1 MDFKK
6 TLLIFCLFVGF
17 NTVAQNRLEFNR
29 VLDTIITVNT
39 GGFNSYVSVSPKYI
53 GETLSPAAGKV
64 WKINNIE
71 LGNLNTAGTSAASNY
86 GMNVVAKLFA
96 GVDIYDGINDITI
109 IAEGVFENGS
119 YLYRVPE
126 IGKPNQVEFPLW
138 INSSSSLRAI
148 LLTKQSGQTVA
159 NLVIKTYI
167 SLIEF
172 NVVTD

>member
-6 TLLIFCLFVGF
+6 LLLIICLFVGL
-17 NTVAQNRLEFNR
+17 NTFAQNRLEFNR

-39 GGFNSYVSVSPKYI
+39 GSSYVSVYPKYI

-71 LGNLNTAGTSAASNY
+71 LGDLNTSGTSAASNY
-86 GMNVVAKLFA
+86 GMITLAKLFA

-119 YLYRVPE
+119 HLYRIPE

-148 LLTKQSGQTVA
+148 LLTNQSGQTVA

-172 NVVTD
+172 NIVTD